1 MAMNGNEIYKEYKNE
16 DLLVTDV
23 VEKIFEIGVTK
34 SSAPYLEN
42 TVPKEYEVSG
52 KRFEAMQYMDYNGN
66 EILDWVKSANT
77 IVVNPHIRNDVG
89 IKQLAIHLD
98 FNKVF
103 HMILNDYIVKVSED
117 TFVILSENIFK
128 SLFEIY
134 VDDVDIYYYSS
145 DMMLSEPVEHGD
157 IVNDFVQSD
166 RKDISLNSIVDINV
180 TAGSTRVLFAYPES
194 DPVVTSISRLDY
206 QGDLDYIDIFE
217 QTIVPIMFSADNVV
231 NYRVYYWVTT
241 EAFAADMKLRFKVKN
256 ILKRN
261 VLLWIIM
268 TSNKKLK
275 ISFFN

>member
-1 MAMNGNEIYKEYKNE
+1 MNGNEIYKEYKNE

-23 VEKIFEIGVTK
+23 VEKIFEIGITN

-66 EILDWVKSANT
+66 EILDWVKGANT

-145 DMMLSEPVEHGD
+145 DMMLNEPVEHGD

-194 DPVVTSISRLDY
+194 DPNVMSISRLDY

-231 NYRVYYWVTT
+231 NYRVYYWITT
-241 EAFAADMKLRFKVKN
+241 EAFAADMKLRFK
-256 ILKRN
+256 
-261 VLLWIIM
+261 
-268 TSNKKLK
+268 
-275 ISFFN
+275 FQ